1 MSTWTDETH
10 VRARRAVEDGDI
22 DGENGWAVAYL
33 ADALDEIER
42 LRAENERL
50 CALTTIT
57 DDMVKR
63 AGEAL
68 YENFEAQSPHWNYT
82 NGDFQGATLDGGYD
96 FETALRAA
104 LEAALNT
111 KEEA

>member
-1 MSTWTDETH
+1 MSTWTNERH
-10 VRARRAVEDGDI
+10 EAARKAAEGFIAHGGHRI
-22 DGENGWAVAYL
+22 RNITL
-33 ADALDEIER
+33 SDALDEIER
-42 LRAENERL
+42 LR
-50 CALTTIT
+50 ALTTIT

-111 KEEA
+111 PA